1 MPMTTPEQQSGIV
14 PPEKKKAPDIQ
25 SLKRVKTSYFFRKI
39 SSTSAYEGLSKILI
53 GKRKEDDFIGK
64 AENNLSADT
73 LLLKTCQ
80 LVGNV
85 DRITFIAGF
94 AFASEAWDPLKK
106 ILRAS
111 NIRARK
117 IELHDNWWKNDQGS
131 LLGFLKE
138 DKTPV
143 ALIRKGNHYHIQN
156 ITTGTTSPVS
166 ANNCDQIDHSG
177 YSFFSPLPKGKLSAM
192 DLLKFTLFFTR
203 ADVIYFFILGVVGA
217 LLALTIPL
225 VAGYIFNVIIP
236 GNRESDLLQ
245 IGALLITVVL
255 VLGVISF
262 TKAIAVLRFE
272 GKSSYKLQA
281 AVWDRILSLKV
292 PFFSKFDAGNL
303 AERSLGIE
311 KIRTILSA
319 NVMDAVV
326 SAIFSVFYLALMLYY
341 DLRLALLALCLGVV
355 VAIFT
360 LTISKLAYKHVAGYM
375 RMEAIISGFMMMMIG
390 GIQKVKMTA
399 SGDKV
404 FNIWADKISQQK
416 EHYANKQKLLIIAS
430 IFTFGFPILASMLIY
445 LRIFD
450 LLTLPDSSFQIG
462 DFIAFNSAYLSFQGA
477 MISAF
482 MVTVPVMSI
491 KPTFEL
497 LKPILEAEVE
507 DYDNKKDPGELQG
520 NIEIDNL
527 KFRYKDSPELVL
539 KGISLKI
546 NAGEFV
552 ALVGG
557 SGSGK
562 STLFR
567 LLLGFEEYE
576 TGTIL
581 FDNTDLKELDIR
593 IVRDQLG
600 VVLQNGKVMQGSVL
614 YNIVGTSN
622 YTEDDAWNA
631 ARMAGCD
638 LDIENMEKKMY
649 TYLPAGGG
657 TLSGGQQQR
666 IVIAR
671 ALIKRPKILLFDE
684 ATSALDNTT
693 QRIVTENLDQLQA
706 TRIVIAHRLNTIKEA
721 DKIFVMDKGEIVE
734 LGRYE
739 ELIEKKGWFF
749 NLVKNQMN

>member
-1 MPMTTPEQQSGIV
+1 
-14 PPEKKKAPDIQ
+14 
-25 SLKRVKTSYFFRKI
+25 
-39 SSTSAYEGLSKILI
+39 
-53 GKRKEDDFIGK
+53 
-64 AENNLSADT
+64 
-73 LLLKTCQ
+73 
-80 LVGNV
+80 
-85 DRITFIAGF
+85 
-94 AFASEAWDPLKK
+94 
-106 ILRAS
+106 
-111 NIRARK
+111 
-117 IELHDNWWKNDQGS
+117 
-131 LLGFLKE
+131 
-138 DKTPV
+138 
-143 ALIRKGNHYHIQN
+143 
-156 ITTGTTSPVS
+156 
-166 ANNCDQIDHSG
+166 
-177 YSFFSPLPKGKLSAM
+177 
-192 DLLKFTLFFTR
+192 
-203 ADVIYFFILGVVGA
+203 
-217 LLALTIPL
+217 
-225 VAGYIFNVIIP
+225 
-236 GNRESDLLQ
+236 
-245 IGALLITVVL
+245 
-255 VLGVISF
+255 
-262 TKAIAVLRFE
+262 
-272 GKSSYKLQA
+272 
-281 AVWDRILSLKV
+281 
-292 PFFSKFDAGNL
+292 
-303 AERSLGIE
+303 
-311 KIRTILSA
+311 
-319 NVMDAVV
+319 
-326 SAIFSVFYLALMLYY
+326 
-341 DLRLALLALCLGVV
+341 
-355 VAIFT
+355 
-360 LTISKLAYKHVAGYM
+360 
-375 RMEAIISGFMMMMIG
+375 
-390 GIQKVKMTA
+390 
-399 SGDKV
+399 
-404 FNIWADKISQQK
+404 
-416 EHYANKQKLLIIAS
+416 
-430 IFTFGFPILASMLIY
+430 MLIY

>member
-1 MPMTTPEQQSGIV
+1 MPIPEKHSDTEPAV
-14 PPEKKKAPDIQ
+14 KKKAPDIPA
-25 SLKRVKTSYFFRKI
+25 LKRVKTSYFFRKI
-39 SSTSAYEGLSKILI
+39 SRTSAYEGLSRILAS
-53 GKRKEDDFIGK
+53 KHKAESFTGK
-64 AENNLSADT
+64 AEKGLNSDT

-80 LVGNV
+80 LIGNI
-85 DRITFIAGF
+85 DRIQFVAGF
-94 AFASEAWDPLKK
+94 AYANESWEPLKK

-111 NIRARK
+111 NTRARK
-117 IELHDNWWKNDQGS
+117 IELRGTWWKNDQGS

-143 ALIRKGNHYHIQN
+143 ALIWKGSRYHVQN
-156 ITTGTTSPVS
+156 ISTGETYPLT
-166 ANNCDQIDHSG
+166 AKNCDQIDHSG

-192 DLLKFTLFFTR
+192 DLLKFTFFFTKG
-203 ADVIYFFILGVVGA
+203 DVIYFLILAVVGA
-217 LLALTIPL
+217 MLALTVPL
-225 VAGYIFNVIIP
+225 AAGYIFNVIIP
-236 GNRESDLLQ
+236 GSRTTDLYQ

-255 VLGVISF
+255 VLGIISF
-262 TKAIAVLRFE
+262 TKSIAVQRFE
-272 GKSSYKLQA
+272 GKASYKLQA

-292 PFFSKFDAGNL
+292 PFFGKYDSGNL

-319 NVMDAVV
+319 NVMGAVV
-326 SAIFSVFYLALMLYY
+326 SAIFSIFYLALMIYY
-341 DLRLALLALCLGVV
+341 DLRLALLALLLGVV
-355 VAIFT
+355 VAVFT
-360 LTISKLAYKHVAGYM
+360 LTISILAYKHVAGYM

-390 GIQKVKMTA
+390 GIQKIKMTA
-399 SGDKV
+399 AGDKV
-404 FNIWADKISQQK
+404 FNIWADKMAQQK
-416 EHYANKQKLLIIAS
+416 EHYANKQKLIIIAS
-430 IFTFGFPILASMLIY
+430 IFTFGFPILASLLIY

-450 LLTLPDSSFQIG
+450 LLTVPGVGSSFEIG

-477 MISAF
+477 LISAF

-520 NIEIDNL
+520 DIEISNL
-527 KFRYKDSPELVL
+527 KFRYKDSPDLVL

-567 LLLGFEEYE
+567 ILLGFEEYE
-576 TGTIL
+576 AGTIL
-581 FDNTDLKELDIR
+581 FDKTNLKDMDIR

-622 YTEDDAWNA
+622 YTEEDAWEA

-638 LDIENMEKKMY
+638 RDIEALEQKMY
-649 TYLPAGGG
+649 TFLPAGGG

-671 ALIKRPKILLFDE
+671 ALIKKPKLLFFDE

-693 QRIVTENLDQLQA
+693 QRTVTENLDQLQA
-706 TRIVIAHRLNTIKEA
+706 TKLVIAHRLSTIKGA
-721 DKIFVMDKGEIVE
+721 DKIIVLDKGEIVE
-734 LGRYE
+734 QGKYD
-739 ELIEKKGWFF
+739 ELIDKQGWFY